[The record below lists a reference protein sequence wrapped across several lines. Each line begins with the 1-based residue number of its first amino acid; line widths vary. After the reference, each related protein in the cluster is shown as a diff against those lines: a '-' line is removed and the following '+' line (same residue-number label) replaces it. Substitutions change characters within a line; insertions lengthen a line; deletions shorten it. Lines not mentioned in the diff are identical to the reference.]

1 MWSLGATLAELATGQ
16 PLLPGLSAMDQLCR
30 TMRACGPLPP
40 DLAAAAWRHP
50 HLRPLATC
58 TPASTRTLRQRLQ
71 VGKGPQC
78 RVVLGCP
85 PSLAPSGCHAD
96 WHPSRAAKVRRPGL
110 SEHLH

>member
-58 TPASTRTLRQRLQ
+58 TPAGTRSLRQRLQ
-71 VGKGPQC
+71 VGEEHVAVC
-78 RVVLGCP
+78 ALHC
-85 PSLAPSGCHAD
+85 
-96 WHPSRAAKVRRPGL
+96 SRSQTRG
-110 SEHLH
+110 